1 MDTPTMLE
9 RREVHMTEITIN
21 QYVTLVQMPDL
32 HTFDLHVEGD
42 RHYVV
47 HFLNPEYFGKE
58 FATIGEGY
66 NLFTRSKGN
75 ETECYLFDDTQLRD
89 MVAGVESPQVGRIVA
104 EAQPPSGRAFPCTGP
119 IIIPPRHSN
128 A

>member
-1 MDTPTMLE
+1 
-9 RREVHMTEITIN
+9 
-21 QYVTLVQMPDL
+21 
-32 HTFDLHVEGD
+32 
-42 RHYVV
+42 
-47 HFLNPEYFGKE
+47 
-58 FATIGEGY
+58 
-66 NLFTRSKGN
+66 
-75 ETECYLFDDTQLRD
+75 LFDDTQLRD